1 MVLVEDYLENDN
13 PIPGQKYGCM
23 SFVSPDSMVE
33 KRELFYMQ
41 EFFKKTCDEMG
52 LNKEKALEFL
62 KKYEDFKYGNEETL
76 MTMFNEQ
83 NEGACNIY
91 GFKVRGVYETLKEAK
106 VRAEVL
112 RRRDPNFN
120 VFLFQ
125 VGYWCPWHPKP
136 HMIAEEEFAESQ
148 LNELVKNYKLNQQQK
163 DDYFATEQR
172 QRSEAARKDGADP
185 GGLEGIT
192 IDNRNRNNKNDVSS
206 TEVSDD
212 KVTELDTVQTESNSN
227 LEEIKKE
234 MFD

>member
-23 SFVSPDSMVE
+23 SFVSPNSMVE

-52 LNKEKALEFL
+52 LDKEKALEFL

-172 QRSEAARKDGADP
+172 QRSDAAKKDGAVP

-192 IDNRNRNNKNDVSS
+192 IDNRKKNNENDVSTTS
-206 TEVSDD
+206 VSDD
-212 KVTELDTVQTESNSN
+212 KVTELDTVQTESDSN
-227 LEEIKKE
+227 LQEIKKE
-234 MFD
+234 MFE